1 MQYFRKYS
9 PYSECAQL
17 FNQWLWKLFCTVIG
31 KYNIM
36 IQNMLASNAKS
47 SNLIFFQIYS
57 PLPPNVFGTFTY
69 IEDHFWCQAYYMT
82 FFLCRGSVI
91 QLLPQDGR

>member
-47 SNLIFFQIYS
+47 SNLIFFKYTVHFLQ
-57 PLPPNVFGTFTY
+57 TFL
-69 IEDHFWCQAYYMT
+69 A
-82 FFLCRGSVI
+82 
-91 QLLPQDGR
+91 LLRT